1 MFVTVFGS
9 ALVGIEA
16 HCIHIEVNWLLT
28 GKSSTMVGLPDSAVR
43 ESLERIE
50 STFKTNGFRFPR
62 TKLVINLAPADIRK
76 SGTAFDLPIAIGILA
91 ASGQLHHTHLLKKYV
106 LMGELALDGSI
117 RSIKGALPIVLQAQE
132 DGFDGIILPKENLS
146 ELLIDKPFLI
156 WGASHIQD
164 VVNFFSNNKQSLHA
178 FKTIT
183 VPFETDAEQENPLAE
198 IYGQAFAKRALEIAA
213 AGGHHLLLIGP
224 PGAGKTM
231 LAKKLPTLLPPLSS
245 QEAIDTFKI
254 FSAIGLPIG
263 YDTHSLKRPFRN
275 PHHSLSDAGLIG
287 GGRSLLPGEITLA
300 HHGVLFLDELP
311 EFRRNVL
318 EALRQPLEEY
328 RIALS
333 RGGQTRVYPA
343 NFQLIAAMNP
353 CPCGYFTHPTKNC
366 TCHPGT
372 IYRYRNKISG
382 PLLDRIDLHVEVK
395 PLDKSDVLINA
406 NPQKGNPIVT
416 IDAIKTARTLQ
427 QERWKKFDRINCNG
441 QATPKAVQEKCLI
454 DENGKKL
461 IDLALTKLNLS
472 IRAYDKILKIAQTI
486 ADLDQA
492 ERIQSTHLAEAI
504 SYRNLDRQQL

>member
-91 ASGQLHHTHLLKKYV
+91 ASGQLNQSHLLKKYV

-132 DGFDGIILPKENLS
+132 DGFDGIILPKENLN
-146 ELLIDKPFLI
+146 ELLIATPFTI
-156 WGASHIQD
+156 WGASHILD
-164 VVNFFSNNKQSLHA
+164 VVNFFSNKEQRLHA
-178 FKTIT
+178 FKMTAAP
-183 VPFETDAEQENPLAE
+183 VETTSEQENPLAE
-198 IYGQAFAKRALEIAA
+198 IYGQSFAKRALEIAA
-213 AGGHHLLLIGP
+213 AGGHHLLFIGP

-231 LAKKLPTLLPPLSS
+231 LAKKLPALLPPLSS

-254 FSAIGLPIG
+254 FSAIGLPVG
-263 YDTHSLKRPFRN
+263 FDAHSLKRPFRN

-287 GGRSLLPGEITLA
+287 GGRTLQPGEITLA

-311 EFRRNVL
+311 EFKRNVL

-366 TCHPGT
+366 ACPPGA

-382 PLLDRIDLHVEVK
+382 PLLDRIDLHVEVN
-395 PLDKSDVLINA
+395 PVDKSDLLKNSK
-406 NPQKGNPIVT
+406 PQKGNSITT
-416 IDAIKTARTLQ
+416 IDAIKAARALQ
-427 QERWKKFDRINCNG
+427 QERWKQFDKINCNG
-441 QATPKAVQEKCLI
+441 QATPKAVQQKCKL
-454 DENGKKL
+454 DDAGKKL
-461 IDLALTKLNLS
+461 IATALNKLNLS

-486 ADLDQA
+486 ADLDQT
-492 ERIQSTHLAEAI
+492 EIIQPIHLAEAI
-504 SYRNLDRQQL
+504 SFRNLDRQEL

>member
-91 ASGQLHHTHLLKKYV
+91 ASGQLNQTHLLKKYV

-132 DGFDGIILPKENLS
+132 DGFDGIIVPKENLN
-146 ELLIDKPFLI
+146 ELLIATPFTI
-156 WGASHIQD
+156 WGASHILD
-164 VVNFFSNNKQSLHA
+164 VVNFFSNKKQSLRA
-178 FKTIT
+178 FEMTATPPIIIS
-183 VPFETDAEQENPLAE
+183 EQEDPLAE
-198 IYGQAFAKRALEIAA
+198 IYGQVFAKRALEIAA

-231 LAKKLPTLLPPLSS
+231 LAKKLPSLLPPLSRL
-245 QEAIDTFKI
+245 EAIDTFKI
-254 FSAIGLPIG
+254 LSAIGLPIG
-263 YDTHSLKRPFRN
+263 YDSHNLKRPFRN

-287 GGRSLLPGEITLA
+287 GGRTLQPGEITLA

-311 EFRRNVL
+311 EFKRNVL

-366 TCHPGT
+366 TCPPGA

-395 PLDKSDVLINA
+395 PVDKSDLLINSK
-406 NPQKGNPIVT
+406 PQKGNSITT
-416 IDAIKTARTLQ
+416 IDAIKAARAQQ
-427 QERWKKFDRINCNG
+427 QERWKQFDGINCNG
-441 QATPKAVQEKCLI
+441 QATPKAVQQKCKI
-454 DENGKKL
+454 EVAGKKL
-461 IDLALTKLNLS
+461 IETALNKLNLS

-492 ERIQSTHLAEAI
+492 EIIQPIHLAEAI
-504 SYRNLDRQQL
+504 SFRNLDRQEL

>member
-1 MFVTVFGS
+1 
-9 ALVGIEA
+9 
-16 HCIHIEVNWLLT
+16 
-28 GKSSTMVGLPDSAVR
+28 
-43 ESLERIE
+43 
-50 STFKTNGFRFPR
+50 
-62 TKLVINLAPADIRK
+62 
-76 SGTAFDLPIAIGILA
+76 
-91 ASGQLHHTHLLKKYV
+91 
-106 LMGELALDGSI
+106 
-117 RSIKGALPIVLQAQE
+117 
-132 DGFDGIILPKENLS
+132 
-146 ELLIDKPFLI
+146 
-156 WGASHIQD
+156 
-164 VVNFFSNNKQSLHA
+164 
-178 FKTIT
+178 
-183 VPFETDAEQENPLAE
+183 
-198 IYGQAFAKRALEIAA
+198 
-213 AGGHHLLLIGP
+213 
-224 PGAGKTM
+224 
-231 LAKKLPTLLPPLSS
+231 
-245 QEAIDTFKI
+245 
-254 FSAIGLPIG
+254 
-263 YDTHSLKRPFRN
+263 
-275 PHHSLSDAGLIG
+275 
-287 GGRSLLPGEITLA
+287 LA

-366 TCHPGT
+366 TCPPGT

-406 NPQKGNPIVT
+406 KPPKGNIIAT

-461 IDLALTKLNLS
+461 VDLALTKLNLS

>member
-91 ASGQLHHTHLLKKYV
+91 ASGQLNQTELLKKYV

-117 RSIKGALPIVLQAQE
+117 RSIKGAVPIVLQAQQ
-132 DGFDGIILPKENLS
+132 DGFEGIILPKDNLS
-146 ELLIDKPFLI
+146 ELLTATPFTI
-156 WGASHIQD
+156 WGALHIQD
-164 VVNFFSNNKQSLHA
+164 VVNFFSNKKQHLHG
-178 FKTIT
+178 FKATT
-183 VPFETDAEQENPLAE
+183 ASPETGIEQENPLEE

-213 AGGHHLLLIGP
+213 AGGHHLLLMGP

-231 LAKKLPTLLPPLSS
+231 LAKKLPALLPALSPE
-245 QEAIDTFKI
+245 EAIETYKI
-254 FSAIGLPIG
+254 FSAIGLPLG
-263 YDTHSLKRPFRN
+263 FDPNKLNRPFRN

-287 GGRSLLPGEITLA
+287 GGRTLQPGEITLA

-328 RIALS
+328 RIVLS

-366 TCHPGT
+366 SCPPGV

-382 PLLDRIDLHVEVK
+382 PLLDRIDLHVEVN
-395 PLDKSDVLINA
+395 PVDKSDLLRAPKTTKVDLNTTIYGIKNA
-406 NPQKGNPIVT
+406 R
-416 IDAIKTARTLQ
+416 ALQ

-441 QATPKAVQEKCLI
+441 QATPKAVQEKCKV
-454 DENGKKL
+454 DEAGKKL
-461 IDLALTKLNLS
+461 IELALIKLNLS

-486 ADLDQA
+486 ADLEQA

>member
-91 ASGQLHHTHLLKKYV
+91 ASGQLHHTDLLKKYV

-146 ELLIDKPFLI
+146 ELLIDKPFII

-164 VVNFFSNNKQSLHA
+164 VVNFFSNNKQRLHA
-178 FKTIT
+178 FKTNA
-183 VPFETDAEQENPLAE
+183 VPFESDAEQENPLGE

-254 FSAIGLPIG
+254 FSAIGLPVG
-263 YDTHSLKRPFRN
+263 YDAHSLKRPFRN

-366 TCHPGT
+366 TCPPGT

-406 NPQKGNPIVT
+406 KPPKGNIIAT

-461 IDLALTKLNLS
+461 VDLALTKLNLS

>member
-76 SGTAFDLPIAIGILA
+76 SGAAFDLPIAIGILA
-91 ASGQLHHTHLLKKYV
+91 ASGQLNHIHLLKKYV

-132 DGFDGIILPKENLS
+132 DGFEGIILPRENLS
-146 ELLIDKPFLI
+146 ELLIATPFII
-156 WGASHIQD
+156 WGASHILD
-164 VVNFFSNNKQSLHA
+164 VVNFFSNNNQNLHPFEA
-178 FKTIT
+178 SAASTETIT
-183 VPFETDAEQENPLAE
+183 EQENPLAE

-213 AGGHHLLLIGP
+213 AGGHHLILMGP

-231 LAKKLPTLLPPLSS
+231 LAKRMTSLLPPLSR
-245 QEAIDTFKI
+245 QEAIETFKI
-254 FSAIGLPIG
+254 FSAIGLPVVL
-263 YDTHSLKRPFRN
+263 DSQNLKRPFRN

-287 GGRSLLPGEITLA
+287 GGRTLQPGEITLA

-318 EALRQPLEEY
+318 EALRQPMEEY
-328 RIALS
+328 RIVLS

-366 TCHPGT
+366 ICPPGT
-372 IYRYRNKISG
+372 IHRYRNKISG

-395 PLDKSDVLINA
+395 PLDKTEVRINA
-406 NPQKGNPIVT
+406 SNAKGNYKST
-416 IDAIKTARTLQ
+416 IDAIKAARALQ
-427 QERWKKFDRINCNG
+427 QERWKVFDRINCNG
-441 QATPKAVQEKCLI
+441 QATPKAVQEKCKV
-454 DENGKKL
+454 DETGKKL
-461 IDLALTKLNLS
+461 IELALKKLNLS
-472 IRAYDKILKIAQTI
+472 TRAYDKILKIAQTI

-492 ERIQSTHLAEAI
+492 DRIQSTHLAEAI
-504 SYRNLDRQQL
+504 SFRNLDREQL